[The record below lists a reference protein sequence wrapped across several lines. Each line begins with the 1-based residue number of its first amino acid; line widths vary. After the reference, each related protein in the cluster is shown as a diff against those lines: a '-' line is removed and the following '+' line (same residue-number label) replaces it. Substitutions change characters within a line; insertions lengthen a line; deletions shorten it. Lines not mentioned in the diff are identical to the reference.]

1 MSMLYYKK
9 KYFKKNYHT
18 RESYIL
24 QSLDES
30 PLDGHLKFKQ
40 YPLKRE
46 LLTGKKKIRSIVH
59 Y

>member
-1 MSMLYYKK
+1 MSMLYY
-9 KYFKKNYHT
+9 KKNYHT